1 MKLQQLLDQTPRLRE
16 WAAIGPVQRSEL
28 EQFAQALL
36 NQQVT
41 AVTSDGVL
49 VKPGDQVWV
58 ISSSGKPE
66 PTTLQPTEAVTSYY
80 LFGQIPVAHSFSTKD
95 ALRQYQ
101 RENPR

>member
-16 WAAIGPVQRSEL
+16 WAAIGPVQRAEL

-36 NQQVT
+36 NSQHT
-41 AVTSDGVL
+41 AVTADGAL
-49 VKPGDQVWV
+49 VKPGDPVWV

-66 PTTLQPTEAVTSYY
+66 KTTVQPTQAVTSYY

-95 ALRQYQ
+95 ALREYQ
-101 RENPR
+101 TIP